1 MGYSLD
7 AQSFKPR
14 TSVHLWASGEWPE
27 WKVRYKLF
35 KRFGVVNARLL
46 REDARR
52 PAQRERG
59 EPSMSGGK
67 KRKRENKLPAPT
79 VVAVDLSDG
88 PTRKRLLLEEEE
100 ESTMPPRRLP
110 LMFLLL
116 PSPLSAEIQ
125 APLWEC
131 LRIQGLKTRHTLASE
146 LPWTLNSIL
155 IPT

>member
-1 MGYSLD
+1 M
-7 AQSFKPR
+7 
-14 TSVHLWASGEWPE
+14 
-27 WKVRYKLF
+27 
-35 KRFGVVNARLL
+35 NARLL

-52 PAQRERG
+52 LVQRERG

-131 LRIQGLKTRHTLASE
+131 LRI
-146 LPWTLNSIL
+146 
-155 IPT
+155 